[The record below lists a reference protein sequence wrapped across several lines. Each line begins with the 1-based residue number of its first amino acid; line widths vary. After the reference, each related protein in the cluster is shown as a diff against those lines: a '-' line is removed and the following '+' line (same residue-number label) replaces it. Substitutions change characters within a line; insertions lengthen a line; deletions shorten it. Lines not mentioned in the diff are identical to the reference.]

1 MPEGMVLNSDEFFEW
16 LVRHF
21 TFTIYHPIGT
31 CKMGAI
37 DDPNAVVDPSL
48 RVRGIAN
55 LRVADASIMPHL
67 MSGNT
72 NAPSMMIGEKA
83 AEAIQSLWREVEAE
97 AESPVETVER

>member
-1 MPEGMVLNSDEFFEW
+1 MLAGWLQDEYFEW

-21 TFTIYHPIGT
+21 TFTIYHPVGT
-31 CKMGAI
+31 CKMGTAE
-37 DDPNAVVDPSL
+37 DDSAVVDPSL
-48 RVRGIAN
+48 SVRGIAN

-83 AEAIQSLWREVEAE
+83 AEIIKDLWSVVEAE
-97 AESPVETVER
+97 AEATLEAEQ

>member
-1 MPEGMVLNSDEFFEW
+1 MLVQDEYFEW

-21 TFTIYHPIGT
+21 TFTIYHPVGT
-31 CKMGAI
+31 CKMGTAE
-37 DDPNAVVDPSL
+37 DDSAVVDPSL
-48 RVRGIAN
+48 SVRGIAN

-83 AEAIQSLWREVEAE
+83 AEIIKDLWSAVEAE
-97 AESPVETVER
+97 AEATLEAEE